1 MAVSSALA
9 FAQKYPFSSTAAAL
23 LKEMNVSLDETAEK
37 RTVIERAV
45 FMIVNAW
52 KDKPVVLE
60 HVSSE
65 EILEREIM
73 AFPAAKIILGQMKN
87 GQADKKFASL
97 AAKNVFACLE
107 REPNRRES
115 LLALADELR
124 VKALLSD
131 TPEFFVSVPL
141 PDFLSIG
148 FRDES
153 LKLVNQKVSEGRVF
167 FDENSFCHFLAE
179 KVYWN
184 VFESVSGP
192 QPAVPNAFKRIA
204 SQVSSHLNSLR
215 ERDFELKLSGKIDPN
230 LFPDCM
236 ASLYS
241 DLLEGKNV
249 PHMGRFFIAAF
260 LSSIGMPEE
269 DIVEL
274 YSKTPNFSR
283 KMTLYQVKRIVGKQ
297 MSAPACKKVREY
309 GFCPKGKDC
318 NVSHPVSF
326 YRRELKKDSGQK
338 KAADDGSVAKLASAG
353 SEGNA
358 DNGNPTQSQGNE
370 KTGNAVQA
378 TGAEEPKNV

>member
-1 MAVSSALA
+1 MPVSQDLL
-9 FAQKYPFSSTAAAL
+9 FAQKYPFSSAAMRI
-23 LKEMNVSLDETAEK
+23 LKDSNVSLDETAEN
-37 RTVIERAV
+37 RPVIERAV
-45 FMIVNAW
+45 FMIVSAW
-52 KDKPVVLE
+52 KDKQQPLE

-87 GQADKKFASL
+87 GQADKKFASWT
-97 AAKNVFACLE
+97 AKNTFKNLQD
-107 REPNRRES
+107 EPDRGKASQE
-115 LLALADELR
+115 LAGELGIS
-124 VKALLSD
+124 ASLSD
-131 TPEFFVSVPL
+131 SPDFFVSVAL

-153 LKLVNQKVSEGRVF
+153 LKLVNQKVSDGRVF
-167 FDENSFCHFLAE
+167 FDENGFCHFLAE

-184 VFESVSGP
+184 VFESVSGQ

-283 KMTLYQVKRIVGKQ
+283 KMTAYQVKRIVGKQ

-326 YRRELKKDSGQK
+326 YQRELKKDSGK
-338 KAADDGSVAKLASAG
+338 KNAPPAPAGTDG
-353 SEGNA
+353 
-358 DNGNPTQSQGNE
+358 
-370 KTGNAVQA
+370 TGNANGVEKAANDGTAA
-378 TGAEEPKNV
+378 TPLPKSTENSV